1 MTTHVATAEQSGPY
15 KRSVRN
21 YLLDSRFQLKYT
33 GMIVAVALIISAV
46 MGTALYVTTRNM
58 VGESAKVVEESQ
70 KVTVESKKVSEVS
83 LMNVKAFAP
92 DSPGLLDEFDKEA
105 AETDRAVAAQQKA
118 VVDQQ
123 ALLLKHQ
130 ADLIWSLIG
139 GLALMVTAIG
149 ILSIYFTHKVV
160 GPVYKMKRLL
170 KKVGEGNLHVDARLR
185 KGDELQDFFEAF
197 QDMVAQLRKFERNQL
212 TELETALGHLDKK
225 SHDEAL
231 ASLGRL
237 KDSMLHSLDG

>member
-1 MTTHVATAEQSGPY
+1 MTTHAAAAEQSGPY

-33 GMIVAVALIISAV
+33 GMIVCVALIISGV

-70 KVTVESKKVSEVS
+70 KVTDESKKVSDVS

-92 DSPGLLDEFDKEA
+92 DSPGLLDEFNKES

-123 ALLLKHQ
+123 ALLLRHQ

-149 ILSIYFTHKVV
+149 ILGIYFTHKVV

-170 KKVGEGNLHVDARLR
+170 RQVGEGNLHVDARLR
-185 KGDELQDFFEAF
+185 RGDELQDFFEAF

-212 TELETALGHLDKK
+212 TELDTALGHLEKK
-225 SHDEAL
+225 SEKEAQ

-237 KDSMLHSLDG
+237 RDSMLHSLDG